1 MTSMYHAYGKTSV
14 VHAGAQFVSNNQTS
28 TSTST
33 SCWMC
38 WLWPWV
44 QRPAAG
50 HSYDRKS
57 PKILREDSMGHVEP
71 RYPSYQCK
79 YTIEI
84 LTCVWEQQNMQFI
97 SIFHLMALDVMVS
110 GVLSGKASMQLA
122 FDPYLFLV
130 SRVDMFCP
138 YLLPTL

>member
-1 MTSMYHAYGKTSV
+1 
-14 VHAGAQFVSNNQTS
+14 
-28 TSTST
+28 
-33 SCWMC
+33 MC

-57 PKILREDSMGHVEP
+57 SKDLHEDSMGHVEP
-71 RYPSYQCK
+71 KYPSYQCK

-84 LTCVWEQQNMQFI
+84 LTCDCLCVWEHQSVALICNTPPAAMKD
-97 SIFHLMALDVMVS
+97 LWLEWLDVMVS
-110 GVLSGKASMQLA
+110 SVLSGKAPMQLALA

-130 SRVDMFCP
+130 SGGH
-138 YLLPTL
+138 